1 MNPFRV
7 SRGVNIIFDFNQFN
21 WKHFQE
27 VDVQPFRKIL
37 QFIDE
42 SLPIKLIR
50 IICINMNHVSKTLMA
65 LIKPFLGGSI
75 RRKLIVIDSNP
86 LIDPEEEIVQEEKYS
101 KLHKLIPPSH
111 LPVDYNGYYSVIH
124 VLTANLIHDLI
135 KYESSILNHWNKDFM
150 ITDRRTVSNERMQD
164 DGMSE
169 RLEDEAERMDRED
182 SKNEVMMESKRRMET
197 IKDRRIE
204 ERMITIEIERE
215 EEEIEEYDLN
225 NNNLK

>member
-27 VDVQPFRKIL
+27 VDVQPFRKVL

-50 IICINMNHVSKTLMA
+50 IICINMNHVSNTLMA
-65 LIKPFLGGSI
+65 LIKPFLGGNI

-86 LIDPEEEIVQEEKYS
+86 LIDPEEEIVEEGKYS
-101 KLHKLIPPSH
+101 KLHKLIPPGH

-135 KYESSILNHWNKDFM
+135 KYESSILNHWNKDLM
-150 ITDRRTVSNERMQD
+150 VADRRTVSNERMRD
-164 DGMSE
+164 DGMLE
-169 RLEDEAERMDRED
+169 RLEEVERMDRED
-182 SKNEVMMESKRRMET
+182 SKNEVMMESKRRMKT